1 MESQLDDFGEE
12 EALKPAL
19 LKVLC
24 ILTFIG
30 SSALILINI
39 GSYSSADKTA
49 QMMSHVRENMR
60 QKDSTFNNDSSMQP
74 NHRNNRKGNFFRRT
88 MMGSASEIMTAD
100 NFRKTAIG
108 AVISAILTLIGAILM
123 WQLKRSGFYIYVV
136 GTMVSLLV
144 PFFLYG
150 FNTMSFGI
158 SFFSGFFGLL
168 FTALYALNI
177 KSLR

>member
-1 MESQLDDFGEE
+1 
-12 EALKPAL
+12 
-19 LKVLC
+19 
-24 ILTFIG
+24 
-30 SSALILINI
+30 
-39 GSYSSADKTA
+39 
-49 QMMSHVRENMR
+49 MMSHVRENMR
-60 QKDSTFNNDSSMQP
+60 QKDSTFNNDSSMQS
-74 NHRNNRKGNFFRRT
+74 NHRNNRKGNFFRKT
-88 MMGSASEIMTAD
+88 MMGSASKIMTAD
-100 NFRKTAIG
+100 NIRKTAIG

-136 GTMVSLLV
+136 GTVVSLLV